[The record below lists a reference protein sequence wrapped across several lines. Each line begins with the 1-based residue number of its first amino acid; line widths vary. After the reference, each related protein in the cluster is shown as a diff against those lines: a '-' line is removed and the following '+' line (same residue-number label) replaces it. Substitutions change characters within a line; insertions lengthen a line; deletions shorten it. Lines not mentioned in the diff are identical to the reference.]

1 MTYKAG
7 DILVVHNVG
16 LLSILIRAITKS
28 QYNHVGV
35 FVSPTTIVE
44 ATFGGVFKND
54 ISKFD
59 DLASKKKCYYS
70 VYRVKGI
77 VASDADDIA
86 EFASSQVGAE
96 YDDMQLVRMFF
107 VYILRLPRNV
117 NYPDKIK
124 KWICSELVAEAF
136 ARAGYVFS
144 PDIKPDNIVP
154 GDFPKSSIVE
164 KV

>member
-1 MTYKAG
+1 MSYKAG
-7 DILVVHNVG
+7 DILVVHNTG
-16 LLSILIRAITKS
+16 LLNIIIRAITRSKF
-28 QYNHVGV
+28 NHVGL
-35 FVSPTTIVE
+35 FVSDNEVVE
-44 ATFGGVFKND
+44 ATFNGVFKNP

-59 DLASKKKCYYS
+59 NLAKDNKCYYS
-70 VYRVKGI
+70 VYRV
-77 VASDADDIA
+77 
-86 EFASSQVGAE
+86 VGAIDSDVKDITNFAISQIGAK
-96 YDDMQLVRMFF
+96 YDEMQIARMLLVY
-107 VYILRLPRNV
+107 VLRLPRCI
-117 NYPDKIK
+117 NYPDKLK